1 MDYTTNK
8 DYNNLLNK
16 LPADTELHPMDPD
29 FIDAEYLTDKYNY
42 ILFDLY
48 IFLYTQIFDLQT
60 LGDISVQNTV
70 CPRPLVFGLKKHDP
84 VR

>member
-42 ILFDLY
+42 ILFEYTTDWPPTIASLKSNNIEYTIKKDSYDLKY
-48 IFLYTQIFDLQT
+48 ILI
-60 LGDISVQNTV
+60 
-70 CPRPLVFGLKKHDP
+70 K
-84 VR
+84 

>member
-42 ILFDLY
+42 ILFEYTTDWPTTIASLKSNNIEYTIKKDSYDLKY
-48 IFLYTQIFDLQT
+48 ILI
-60 LGDISVQNTV
+60 
-70 CPRPLVFGLKKHDP
+70 K
-84 VR
+84 

>member
-42 ILFDLY
+42 ILFEYTTDMPTTIASLKSNNIEYTIKKDSFNLNY
-48 IFLYTQIFDLQT
+48 ILI
-60 LGDISVQNTV
+60 
-70 CPRPLVFGLKKHDP
+70 K
-84 VR
+84 